1 MFGQFKKKTEE
12 PKVLVATQNG
22 RSVDITTLPDP
33 VFAEKMLGDGFAVAP
48 SDGIVAAPADGE
60 IIDVQD
66 SLHAYGIRTDDGL
79 EILVHIGINTVALN
93 GEGFQCH
100 VKVGNRVKA
109 GDVLAEADLG
119 LMKEKGY
126 ETYTITLITNMDAVK
141 NLQVEYVDTIRGET
155 PVLTYNIG

>member
-1 MFGQFKKKTEE
+1 MFGLFKKKTGE

-48 SDGIVAAPADGE
+48 SDGIVAALADGE

-100 VKVGNRVKA
+100 VQVGNRVKA